1 MTTVSGKVL
10 KVNQKEFNG
19 AKFTELVMILN
30 GDQFKLVCGHK
41 INVFPND
48 YIIVEAEKKGPE
60 LYFMINEPLIEP
72 GVDPLSVQ
80 NTLYMASGYKIN
92 KKQCVDLYDDLHKIS
107 MQDNCTV
114 IQVINGMVE
123 DMIKTESVAL
133 ALERMEA
140 KISEFILKK
149 ILVWW
154 KSNYLTRKL
163 TMLGVPMVEI
173 DKAKPYWTLTNMY
186 KQATSNPYLVR
197 QFSMATCQN
206 ICAKINID
214 HQHWGAEFLACST
227 AVRSYDDRCNKK
239 DVVCLNLSQCPD
251 LTTDM
256 VQNIIKHYNFEMR
269 GPYLYSPEVAQDE
282 DIIIQTMTEP
292 IHPIQLMVRVKTM
305 QSLNADQK
313 QAMELICSADRCI
326 IHGGPGSGKTTL
338 ISKLLT
344 DLKFYGVKYAVCAFT
359 GKAVSRIRKMLGS
372 GYRCFTINMLIIKLL
387 KGELGTLHMLIID
400 EASMVHHNL
409 ASELF
414 KVLDPNCRIVIIGD
428 HHQLQPIGAGD
439 LFGQL
444 LMSNIPKYELKTNCR
459 QGDNNLKIVIQD
471 IMNKKY
477 DTAETLLDHDL
488 SYRLICGGKDNI
500 PAIDEVEQLV
510 IRHKQE
516 GYHSMEITVI
526 CPKNEPLAHINNLCR
541 EIFVQTDQQVHDTN
555 GRLWKVGDRVMMK
568 TNCYDIDVM
577 NGEEGY
583 ITKIDESVVTVMFQ
597 SEVLMSASWTK
608 DRESVYPR
616 TELLE
621 LSWAVTIHKSQGSE
635 WDCVIIYL
643 PPGCKADNF
652 CSQNMLFTA
661 LSRAKKSLTIVGGNK
676 SVWLNMISRPADPRL
691 DYLAENINK
700 SLSSDVQLQGQGSS
714 D

>member
-10 KVNQKEFNG
+10 KVNHKDFNG
-19 AKFTELVMILN
+19 VKFTELVMTLN
-30 GDQFKLVCGHK
+30 SNEFKLVSGHK
-41 INVFPND
+41 INIFPND
-48 YIIVEAEKKGPE
+48 YIIVEAEQKGPG
-60 LYFMINEPLIEP
+60 LYFMINEPLVEP
-72 GVDPLSVQ
+72 GTDPLSMQ
-80 NTLYMASGYKIN
+80 NVLYIASGYKIN
-92 KKQCVDLYDDLHKIS
+92 KKQCVDLYEDLHKIS

-114 IQVINGMVE
+114 VQVINGMVE
-123 DMIKTESVAL
+123 DLIKTESATL
-133 ALERMEA
+133 AIERLDV
-140 KISEFILKK
+140 KLSEFIIKK
-149 ILVWW
+149 ILIWW

-173 DKAKPYWTLTNMY
+173 DKAKPRWTLTEMY
-186 KQATSNPYLVR
+186 KQAVTNPYLVR
-197 QFSMATCQN
+197 QFSMTTCQN
-206 ICAKINID
+206 ICNKINVD
-214 HQHWGAEFLACST
+214 PKQWGTDFSACSIV
-227 AVRSYDDRCNKK
+227 VRAYDDKCDKK
-239 DVVCLNLSQCPD
+239 GIVCMDVSKCPE
-251 LTTDM
+251 LTDNTI
-256 VQNIIKHYNFEMR
+256 QNIIQHYKYEMR
-269 GPYLYSPEVAQDE
+269 GPYLYSPESARDE
-282 DIIIQTMTEP
+282 DIIINTMVQS
-292 IHPIQLMVRVKTM
+292 INPIQLMVRVKTM
-305 QSLNADQK
+305 QSLNIDQK
-313 QAMELICSADRCI
+313 QAMELICSAERCL

-338 ISKLLT
+338 ISKLLG

-387 KGELGTLHMLIID
+387 KGELGTLNMLIID
-400 EASMVHHNL
+400 EASMVHHSL
-409 ASELF
+409 AAELF
-414 KVLDPNCRIVIIGD
+414 KVLDPDCRIVIIGD

-444 LMSNIPKYELKTNCR
+444 LNSKIPKYELKINCR
-459 QGDNNLKIVIQD
+459 QSDNNLKIVIQD
-471 IMNKKY
+471 IMNKEY
-477 DTAETLLDHDL
+477 ESADTLLDQDI
-488 SYRLICGGKDNI
+488 SYRLIPRSDI
-500 PAIDEVEQLV
+500 SIDEVEQHV

-526 CPKNEPLAHINNLCR
+526 CPKNEPLAQINNICR
-541 EIFVQTDQQVHDTN
+541 DIFVQTDQQVYDTN

-583 ITKIDESVVTVMFQ
+583 ITKIDETVISVMFQ

-608 DRESVYPR
+608 DRESIYPR

-661 LSRAKKSLTIVGGNK
+661 LSRAKKSLTIIGGNK
-676 SVWLNMISRPADPRL
+676 SLWLNMIARPADPRW
-691 DYLAENINK
+691 DYLTENINK
-700 SLSSDVQLQGQGSS
+700 HLFSDTQLQGQGSS